1 MVMDVTEMTP
11 DSKRLLILIDKFSE
25 PARTREDRETWI
37 KKIPL
42 NSLINRGV
50 RMGVFEGY
58 DTAPMIV
65 DYKGT
70 RRFANISKEGEDDV
84 ADLRE
89 MGLVERLKLATSHHV
104 YVSAYRITPAGKDIA
119 KDIEKEHY
127 AAVAKLMACKKCGGE
142 VDVEARDD
150 APYLLCKECGA
161 MERVA
166 IFDIDEVPY
175 VSRPNF
181 TEIWLPPD

>member
-1 MVMDVTEMTP
+1 MDLSELTP

-25 PARTREDRETWI
+25 PASSRDQRETWI

-42 NSLINRGV
+42 ASLINRGV
-50 RMGVFEGY
+50 RKGIFKKY
-58 DTAPMIV
+58 DTAPMLV

-70 RRFANISKEGEDDV
+70 TRFANISKEGEDDV

-104 YVSAYRITPAGKDIA
+104 YVSAYRITPAGKDVV
-119 KDIEKEHY
+119 KDLDKEHH
-127 AAVAKLMACKKCGGE
+127 AAVDKLLKCAKCDGQ
-142 VDVEARDD
+142 VDLEARDD
-150 APYLLCKECGA
+150 APYMICRKCGA
-161 MERVA
+161 EERVA
-166 IFDIDEVPY
+166 IFDIDEVAY

-181 TEIWLPPD
+181 TNIWLPTD